1 MEDDPDKEADD
12 LPSMIG
18 AISEEIDEEVTDT
31 SDESEAE
38 EMVVTTSQ
46 RDKYNISAQGDG
58 AIETQVTADSG
69 FNIQLPSFQG
79 EGTGAIAQTEN
90 PAAAF
95 EEFRG
100 TAAPREQ
107 DDERLYTGSSH
118 TDFRPADLPPRES
131 LEKDASLEPAAV
143 YGDETSPLDKAPSPE
158 EDYRWDLFLVG
169 NKNKKKKGKAVETE
183 PDFIHSDARE
193 KPHGT
198 DKVRTSASDPAPQ
211 VVVEG
216 GEPKHRQDEDSI
228 ESKRERP
235 ARSGSQDEQTSNPVG
250 PSVWSIREA
259 DEAVAKF
266 VEEEVYMIKKEQE
279 QRDEEEYRNF
289 IRMQEEKKAAN
300 ESVQGK
306 GKERLG
312 EASYHG
318 LMEEQTEAHGRI
330 LAKAGHE
337 QEEEEEEEDAKRKP
351 LIEEEKPEFEQE
363 QRKRED
369 EAKADKGESL
379 RIVLEAQARRAKNL
393 REGKIPEEMVG
404 KEEAVLAEAALEE
417 AMRKRL
423 AQFGFQEN
431 QIQAMIHPEQQ
442 QKLEKNT
449 GLTPHNPLRIAPQPT
464 YAKVRREYLD
474 IETLHYYDLPYEY
487 DVDPNYIIVL
497 REMNQ
502 KEMDVLFEHTRRLR
516 SNHGDRLFIEA
527 DGRDR
532 RGKKEYAFVRRKSR
546 TRGTDAEDR
555 DTEPR

>member
-1 MEDDPDKEADD
+1 M
-12 LPSMIG
+12 
-18 AISEEIDEEVTDT
+18 
-31 SDESEAE
+31 
-38 EMVVTTSQ
+38 
-46 RDKYNISAQGDG
+46 
-58 AIETQVTADSG
+58 
-69 FNIQLPSFQG
+69 
-79 EGTGAIAQTEN
+79 
-90 PAAAF
+90 
-95 EEFRG
+95 
-100 TAAPREQ
+100 
-107 DDERLYTGSSH
+107 
-118 TDFRPADLPPRES
+118 
-131 LEKDASLEPAAV
+131 
-143 YGDETSPLDKAPSPE
+143 
-158 EDYRWDLFLVG
+158 
-169 NKNKKKKGKAVETE
+169 
-183 PDFIHSDARE
+183 
-193 KPHGT
+193 
-198 DKVRTSASDPAPQ
+198 
-211 VVVEG
+211 
-216 GEPKHRQDEDSI
+216 
-228 ESKRERP
+228 
-235 ARSGSQDEQTSNPVG
+235 
-250 PSVWSIREA
+250 
-259 DEAVAKF
+259 
-266 VEEEVYMIKKEQE
+266 KKEQE

-289 IRMQEEKKAAN
+289 IRMQEEKQAAN
-300 ESVQGK
+300 KSVQGK
-306 GKERLG
+306 GKERLE

-464 YAKVRREYLD
+464 YARIRSEHLD
-474 IETLHYYDLPYEY
+474 IETLHYYDIPYEY

-497 REMNQ
+497 REMSQ
-502 KEMDVLFEHTRRLR
+502 RETDVLFEHTRRLR

-527 DGRDR
+527 DVRDR

-546 TRGTDAEDR
+546 TREEDEEHSMR
-555 DTEPR
+555 DGG